1 MLNIIFGR
9 PRSGKTSKIISSI
22 QESVANKK
30 QTYLIVPEQQVF
42 VSESMLANLDPTA
55 WQYLK
60 VISFT
65 GLLELVFS
73 KYGGL
78 TYKKVSDGAKHLLV
92 WHTVRKFSPNLLQFS
107 NIKIDPAFADMMLL
121 AIDELSALGVS
132 PMELEEKIKS
142 AENEEFKEKMEDL
155 VLIYSAYKESIKE
168 RLLGD
173 VLLSDD
179 ILMRLSDTLSH
190 NDFFSGSDVY
200 IDSFNDFTGIEFK
213 ILEKIL
219 KSADST
225 TISLSLPHRGS
236 EEMHTHSAKETL
248 KRLTAFAR
256 DNYIEISECICSEGE
271 KYIPL
276 DLLELEKNIWNFS
289 ITEGNREISKK
300 YDSISLASCKN
311 PYEEAEYIAL
321 KILEYKNLGYKY
333 SEMAVIFR
341 DAEAK
346 KGIVNAIFD
355 KYSIPY
361 FYSEKTD
368 LSTSSVARL
377 ISASLRCVSYGYQLD
392 DVLTLI
398 KTGLCPVSPGECDMF
413 EDYCL
418 TWNISGSL
426 FREKVWSMNADGYSL
441 RKSERGNE
449 ILAAANNVK
458 DIVIPPLVSL
468 QESIH
473 KADKNVKSICRAI
486 YEYLDKIGLYESL
499 SSLCSLELELGNV
512 REAGEIL
519 RMYDYVI
526 DALSSLSLIL
536 GDEQMTVDEIRNAL
550 DILLSHTDIGSV
562 PAVSDYVTVGSASTL
577 RVENAKI
584 VFIPGIIEGEFPQN
598 ISNSGIIKDSD
609 KEILE
614 SLGIELPS
622 TAEKLAADELSFA
635 HRALSKP
642 HDKLI
647 LTKYETDLGGQSKFP
662 SIIWNRVLFLF
673 PELKNKIQSFDLD
686 RIKLICRE
694 KLREILNSTPID
706 EENCALREISAD
718 ENDTAEKSEILFSFG
733 EDNVD
738 KASDGKVIEAIDPN
752 LARLV
757 FGDSIYLSKS
767 KISSFLLC
775 PYRYWCENVLDLRPQ
790 KTGIMTSADVG
801 TYVHFVL
808 ERVLKKA
815 YNPDDGRLKPFTK
828 KEILDSINE
837 ISEEFIQSIGFIPA
851 PSMLYEISRY
861 RNIAY
866 SMLLSI
872 FAEFNDS
879 SFKIIA
885 MEQSL
890 STYKSG
896 ALKPMQ
902 IDLNLEDDFKSKII
916 LSGDIDRIDAY
927 ENENGIYLRI
937 VDYKTGQNTFSIDRI
952 SEGNELQ
959 LPVYLFS
966 AASEENKLHPIFKN
980 ESNKP
985 IHPASALFMSS
996 TEKEGKISTFR
1007 SGFIL
1012 SDEEILHAAS
1022 NSLDPKVILGIKR
1035 DSKTKELVMGKSG
1048 ISEDGI
1054 KEIKKTLVDTV
1065 SDVAKSLYS
1074 GKAERS
1080 PSSDACQYC
1089 KVRATCPVAAKI
1101 KKY

>member
-1 MLNIIFGR
+1 MLNIVFGR
-9 PRSGKTSKIISSI
+9 PRSGKTGKIISSI
-22 QESVANKK
+22 QSSVANKK
-30 QTYLIVPEQQVF
+30 RTYLIVPEQQVF

-60 VISFT
+60 VVSFT

-73 KYGGL
+73 KHGGL

-92 WHTVRKFSPNLLQFS
+92 WHTVRKFSHNLSQFS
-107 NIKIDPAFADMMLL
+107 NIKVDPAFADMMLL

-132 PMELEEKIKS
+132 PTELEEKINN
-142 AENEEFKEKMEDL
+142 AENNEFKEKMQDL

-168 RLLGD
+168 KLDGD
-173 VLLSDD
+173 ILLSSD
-179 ILMRLSDTLSH
+179 ILMRLLETLSH
-190 NDFFSGSDVY
+190 NDFFAGSDVY

-213 ILEKIL
+213 ILKEII

-225 TISLSLPHRGS
+225 TLSLSLSHRGS
-236 EEMHTHSAKETL
+236 NEMHTHSAKNTL
-248 KRLTAFAR
+248 KQLTAFAR
-256 DNYIEISECICSEGE
+256 DNYIEMSECICSEGE

-276 DLLELEKNIWNFS
+276 DLLELEKSIWDFS
-289 ITEGNREISKK
+289 ITKGNSEISKK

-341 DAEAK
+341 DAESK
-346 KGIVNAIFD
+346 KGIINAIFD

-377 ISASLRCVSYGYQLD
+377 ISASLRCISYGYQLD
-392 DVLTLI
+392 DVLTLV
-398 KTGLCPVSPGECDMF
+398 KTGLCPVESDECDMF
-413 EDYCL
+413 EDYCT

-426 FREKVWSMNADGYSL
+426 FREKVWSMNANGYSL
-441 RKSERGNE
+441 RKSERGDE
-449 ILAAANNVK
+449 ILSAANRVK
-458 DIVIPPLVSL
+458 DIIIPPLVSL
-468 QESIH
+468 QESIQR
-473 KADKNVKSICRAI
+473 ADKNVKSICRAI
-486 YEYLDKIGLYESL
+486 YEYLDKIGLYDSL
-499 SSLCSLELELGNV
+499 SSLCSLELELGNI

-526 DALSSLSLIL
+526 DALAGLSLIL
-536 GDEQMTVDEIRNAL
+536 GDEQMSVDEIRNAL

-584 VFIPGIIEGEFPQN
+584 VFVPSIIEGEFPQN
-598 ISNSGIIKDSD
+598 ISNNGIIKDSD

-647 LTKYETDLGGQSKFP
+647 LTKYETDLSGQSKFP

-673 PELKNKIQSFDLD
+673 PELKGKIQSFDIS

-694 KLREILNSTPID
+694 RLREILASTPI
-706 EENCALREISAD
+706 ETENCHLEKISLPELD
-718 ENDTAEKSEILFSFG
+718 GVTDSDGYEVSLSFG
-733 EDNVD
+733 GDNE
-738 KASDGKVIEAIDPN
+738 SSQKVTESIDPDI
-752 LARLV
+752 ARLV

-775 PYRYWCENVLDLRPQ
+775 PYRYWCENVLSLRKQ
-790 KTGIMTSADVG
+790 KTGIMSSADIG

-808 ERVLKKA
+808 ERVIKK
-815 YNPDDGRLKPFTK
+815 YNRDGKLIPITNN
-828 KEILDSINE
+828 EILDSINE
-837 ISEEFIQSIGFIPA
+837 ISEDFIQSIGFIPA

-872 FAEFNDS
+872 FEEFRDS
-879 SFKIIA
+879 SFKIIS

-890 STYKSG
+890 SPYKSG

-902 IDLNLEDDFKSKII
+902 IELDVTDSFKSKII

-927 ENENGIYLRI
+927 ENDNGIYLRI
-937 VDYKTGQNTFSIDRI
+937 VDYKTGKNTFSIDRI

-966 AASEENKLHPIFKN
+966 ATSDENKLHPIFKN
-980 ESNKP
+980 QSMKP
-985 IHPASALFMSS
+985 IIPASAMFMSS
-996 TEKEGKISTFR
+996 TEKDGKISAFR

-1012 SDEEILHAAS
+1012 SDEEILKAAS

-1035 DSKTKELVMGKSG
+1035 DSKTKELVGKSG
-1048 ISEDGI
+1048 ISSDDMAQI
-1054 KEIKKTLVDTV
+1054 KQTLVDTV
-1065 SDVAKSLYS
+1065 SGVAKNLYS
-1074 GKAERS
+1074 GKAERN
-1080 PSSDACQYC
+1080 PSSDACKYC
-1089 KVRATCPVAAKI
+1089 TVRTTCPVAAKI
-1101 KKY
+1101 QKF